1 MRYPGHPAGYLSK
14 EADRRHSGGVKGI
27 FRDTDYEFKAVDGKR
42 QVQCREKAVCRF
54 YLLDVGV
61 FMCLR
66 ILQRVSL
73 DKNGFASFVYLT
85 TRCKRRVL

>member
-1 MRYPGHPAGYLSK
+1 MKYPGHPTGYLSK
-14 EADRRHSGGVKGI
+14 EADHRHSGGVKDI

-42 QVQCREKAVCRF
+42 QVRCREKAVCRF
-54 YLLDVGV
+54 CLLDVGV

-73 DKNGFASFVYLT
+73 DKNGFAYFVYLS
-85 TRCKRRVL
+85 TRCKRRVI